1 MRDDLRG
8 APGVAYKG
16 QSREF
21 VEASGALM
29 FTFGISLLLVYLVLA
44 AQFESFLQPLVI
56 LLTVP
61 LAVFGGLAGLWLFD
75 QSLNIYSQ
83 IALVILIGL
92 ATKNGILIVEFA
104 NQLRDKGHS
113 VHDAVLEAS
122 VLRLRPILMTGL
134 STSLGSIPLVLA
146 TGAGG
151 EARVAIGV
159 VVVAGVSIATLT
171 TLIVVP
177 SIYALVARVTGSPEK
192 RSREL
197 ARQLAEGVNPETD
210 DDLRARTA

>member
-1 MRDDLRG
+1 
-8 APGVAYKG
+8 
-16 QSREF
+16 
-21 VEASGALM
+21 
-29 FTFGISLLLVYLVLA
+29 
-44 AQFESFLQPLVI
+44 LVI

-104 NQLRDKGHS
+104 NQLRDKGRS

-197 ARQLAEGVNPETD
+197 TRQLAEGVNPEID

>member
-1 MRDDLRG
+1 M
-8 APGVAYKG
+8 
-16 QSREF
+16 
-21 VEASGALM
+21 
-29 FTFGISLLLVYLVLA
+29 
-44 AQFESFLQPLVI
+44 
-56 LLTVP
+56 
-61 LAVFGGLAGLWLFD
+61 
-75 QSLNIYSQ
+75 
-83 IALVILIGL
+83 ILIGL

-104 NQLRDKGHS
+104 NQLRDKGRS

-197 ARQLAEGVNPETD
+197 TRQLAEGVNPEID

>member
-1 MRDDLRG
+1 
-8 APGVAYKG
+8 
-16 QSREF
+16 
-21 VEASGALM
+21 
-29 FTFGISLLLVYLVLA
+29 
-44 AQFESFLQPLVI
+44 
-56 LLTVP
+56 
-61 LAVFGGLAGLWLFD
+61 
-75 QSLNIYSQ
+75 
-83 IALVILIGL
+83 
-92 ATKNGILIVEFA
+92 
-104 NQLRDKGHS
+104 
-113 VHDAVLEAS
+113 
-122 VLRLRPILMTGL
+122 MTGL